1 LPVDPPAALT
11 VANCLEHMAV
21 DKKVTAGRVRL
32 VLLEEIGQAR
42 LVSDYPDTLLHEVL
56 AGST

>member
-1 LPVDPPAALT
+1 
-11 VANCLEHMAV
+11 MAV

-42 LVSDYPDTLLHEVL
+42 LVSDYPDALLHEVL